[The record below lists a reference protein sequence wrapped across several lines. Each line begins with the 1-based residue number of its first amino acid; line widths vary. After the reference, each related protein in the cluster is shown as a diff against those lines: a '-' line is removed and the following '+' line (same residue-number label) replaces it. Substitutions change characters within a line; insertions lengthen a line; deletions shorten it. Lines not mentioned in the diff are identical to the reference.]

1 MINKHKPFVR
11 ICLVHLIAANMSV
24 WLSACTTE
32 IVEDVGEMF
41 ADEKVEETNGKFKS
55 MVKFS
60 RLHEGRTAPSKLM
73 FFILHA
79 FRLLNLG

>member
-55 MVKFS
+55 VVKCNRRIPFCQVCAS
-60 RLHEGRTAPSKLM
+60 RDELPPRS
-73 FFILHA
+73 
-79 FRLLNLG
+79 